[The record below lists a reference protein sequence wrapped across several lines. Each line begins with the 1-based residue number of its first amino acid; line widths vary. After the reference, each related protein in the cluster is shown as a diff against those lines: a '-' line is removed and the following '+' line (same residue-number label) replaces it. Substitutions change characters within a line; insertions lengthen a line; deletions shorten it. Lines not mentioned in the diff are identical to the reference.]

1 MWNALNRYAQQSIR
15 IHPRFNDKPRTCVDR
30 LARLRYVLGLPEHT
44 SMEAAIPQIRVAIPH
59 QLRSLCGGGARS
71 PAGEIHLCASDVRS
85 LLGELARRH
94 PEVHV
99 RVCDERGDPRPHI
112 NVFVNDDHV
121 RQRDGLDTPLAA
133 GDLVTILPA
142 VSGG

>member
-1 MWNALNRYAQQSIR
+1 
-15 IHPRFNDKPRTCVDR
+15 
-30 LARLRYVLGLPEHT
+30 
-44 SMEAAIPQIRVAIPH
+44 MEATTPEIRVTIPQ
-59 QLRSLCGGGARS
+59 QLRSLCGGGA
-71 PAGEIHLCASDVRS
+71 PAQGELCLRASDVRS

-94 PEVHV
+94 PQVHV

>member
-1 MWNALNRYAQQSIR
+1 MRMTI
-15 IHPRFNDKPRTCVDR
+15 
-30 LARLRYVLGLPEHT
+30 
-44 SMEAAIPQIRVAIPH
+44 EAAIPEIRLTIPH
-59 QLRSLCGGGARS
+59 QLRSLCSDDAQSRG
-71 PAGEIHLCASDVRS
+71 GEICLHAKSVRS

-94 PEVHV
+94 PQVHV

>member
-1 MWNALNRYAQQSIR
+1 MKATI
-15 IHPRFNDKPRTCVDR
+15 
-30 LARLRYVLGLPEHT
+30 PE
-44 SMEAAIPQIRVAIPH
+44 IRVTIPH
-59 QLRSLCGGGARS
+59 QLRSLCGDGAPLRG
-71 PAGEIHLCASDVRS
+71 GEICLRASDVRA

-94 PEVHV
+94 PQVHV

>member
-1 MWNALNRYAQQSIR
+1 MAATI
-15 IHPRFNDKPRTCVDR
+15 
-30 LARLRYVLGLPEHT
+30 PE
-44 SMEAAIPQIRVAIPH
+44 IRVTIPH
-59 QLRSLCGGGARS
+59 QLRSLCAAGAQPRGGEFCIRAN
-71 PAGEIHLCASDVRS
+71 DVRA
-85 LLGELARRH
+85 LLGELARRY
-94 PEVHV
+94 PQVHV

-121 RQRDGLDTPLAA
+121 RSRDGLDTPLTE